1 MLVGQVT
8 KIVHSPVL
16 ANHVIILFGP
26 PGAGKGT
33 HSPYIEK
40 CLDVPVLSTGNMLR
54 AAVEA
59 GTDVGKRAKEVM
71 ESGGLVSGVST
82 LQLKTVQLIGRCSRC
97 CVDAIFS
104 VFAVA
109 QFYRPWVAIMPC
121 TNAR

>member
-1 MLVGQVT
+1 MHVVGMQVT
-8 KIVHSPVL
+8 KIDHPPVL
-16 ANHVIILFGP
+16 PNHVIILFGP

-54 AAVEA
+54 AAVAA

-82 LQLKTVQLIGRCSRC
+82 LPAA
-97 CVDAIFS
+97 AITFDRS
-104 VFAVA
+104 LE
-109 QFYRPWVAIMPC
+109 PMLC
-121 TNAR
+121 